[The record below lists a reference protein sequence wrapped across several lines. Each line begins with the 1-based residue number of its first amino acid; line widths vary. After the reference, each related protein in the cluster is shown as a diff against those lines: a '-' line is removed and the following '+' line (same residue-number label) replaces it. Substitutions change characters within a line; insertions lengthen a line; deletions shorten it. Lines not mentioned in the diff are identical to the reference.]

1 MQVVIFSLNKC
12 DCSWFQF
19 SQNWSFFATRKK
31 TNLCSHYEH
40 KFYARNPQK
49 AEAFLRGKPLPGN
62 TPKAR
67 KLKMLIMWIRNFAIY
82 LLWAKQK
89 SILKNRNIN
98 IANNFLRFSFFDF
111 FIKKFFSCILTR
123 YEFSVFKILILFFSR
138 IYFFAFSLFNTITTG
153 FFKFKSYITQV
164 KKSKST
170 SLAERMWLSKNHD
183 SVIIQGF
190 RVFPNERFW
199 FQNGT

>member
-1 MQVVIFSLNKC
+1 MWLLLISIFPKLN
-12 DCSWFQF
+12 
-19 SQNWSFFATRKK
+19 FFATRKK

-67 KLKMLIMWIRNFAIY
+67 KLRMLIMWIRNFAIY

-89 SILKNRNIN
+89 SILKKRNIN

-111 FIKKFFSCILTR
+111 FIKNFFLAFWGDMNFQ
-123 YEFSVFKILILFFSR
+123 FSK
-138 IYFFAFSLFNTITTG
+138 
-153 FFKFKSYITQV
+153 
-164 KKSKST
+164 
-170 SLAERMWLSKNHD
+170 
-183 SVIIQGF
+183 
-190 RVFPNERFW
+190 FW
-199 FQNGT
+199 FCFFQESTFLLFRFLIQLLPDFSNLKIILRKWKNQNPHL

>member
-1 MQVVIFSLNKC
+1 
-12 DCSWFQF
+12 
-19 SQNWSFFATRKK
+19 
-31 TNLCSHYEH
+31 
-40 KFYARNPQK
+40 
-49 AEAFLRGKPLPGN
+49 
-62 TPKAR
+62 
-67 KLKMLIMWIRNFAIY
+67 MLIMWIRNFAIY

-138 IYFFAFSLFNTITTG
+138 IYFFAFTLFNSITTG
-153 FFKFKSYITQV
+153 FIKMKNYIWQM
-164 KKSKST
+164 KNSKST

>member
-1 MQVVIFSLNKC
+1 MQISIFSLNKR
-12 DCSWFQF
+12 DCCWFQF
-19 SQNWSFFATRKK
+19 SQNWRFFATRKK

-67 KLKMLIMWIRNFAIY
+67 KLRMLIMWIRNFAIY

-98 IANNFLRFSFFDF
+98 IANNFLRFSVFWLLSKRD
-111 FIKKFFSCILTR
+111 FSCILRR

-138 IYFFAFSLFNTITTG
+138 IYFLLF
-153 FFKFKSYITQV
+153 
-164 KKSKST
+164 
-170 SLAERMWLSKNHD
+170 
-183 SVIIQGF
+183 
-190 RVFPNERFW
+190 RF
-199 FQNGT
+199 